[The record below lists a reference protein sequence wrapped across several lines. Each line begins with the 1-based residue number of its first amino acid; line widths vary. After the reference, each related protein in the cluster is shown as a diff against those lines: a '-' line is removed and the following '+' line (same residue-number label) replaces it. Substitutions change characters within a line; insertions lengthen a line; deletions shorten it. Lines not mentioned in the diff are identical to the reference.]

1 MFRLGLFRMLK
12 IAALYV
18 VFVSTGVFLLVL
30 SIYVELKREAGYRR
44 HYGANWQAEFEKY
57 HGSLAQAHLKIAIA
71 VGALL
76 SVITI
81 LCWYY
86 QKNVAA
92 KSRHSGRSS
101 SRRRTARQ
109 R

>member
-18 VFVSTGVFLLVL
+18 VFVSMGVFLLVL
-30 SIYVELKREAGYRR
+30 SVYVELKREAGYRR

-92 KSRHSGRSS
+92 KSRRGGRSS
-101 SRRRTARQ
+101 SRRRTSR
-109 R
+109 